1 MAHSGDISDLVI
13 RPALEYVIEFIRQG
27 RVRDSQFRY
36 PAHLRQLLSRPRLLK
51 SDLRRIRK
59 AVEGDDEFRAAL
71 STSLDDDTDLII
83 QLWINQPEI
92 GRAHV

>member
-13 RPALEYVIEFIRQG
+13 RPALEYVVEFVRQG
-27 RVRDSQFRY
+27 RVQDAEFRY

-71 STSLDDDTDLII
+71 SASLADDADAII
-83 QLWINQPEI
+83 RWWVN
-92 GRAHV
+92 